1 MISILL
7 PIYNGIEFIEESV
20 GSVLAQTFTEWEL
33 LVGINGHSPN
43 SEVYQ
48 IAKKYEDIYNNQE
61 KEKKIRVFDFFY
73 IKGKS
78 NTLNEVIKHCN
89 YNYVALIDV
98 DDIWNCKKLEIQVP
112 FLKLN
117 YHVVGSQCVYFGDRF
132 GSPFIPLEDF
142 SQYNFKQSNPII
154 NSSVIIK
161 KELCYWR
168 EDTILEDYDLWLR
181 LRKQEKRFYNCK
193 EILVKHRIHQESS
206 FNSKGNSNHVQ
217 CLLNYHFPEK

>member
-33 LVGINGHSPN
+33 LIGINGHPAN

-48 IAKKYEDIYNNQE
+48 NVKKYEDIYNNQE
-61 KEKKIRVFDFFY
+61 KKEKIRVFDFFN

-78 NTLNEVIKHCN
+78 TTLNELIKHCN

-98 DDIWNCKKLEIQVP
+98 DDIWNVNKLEIQLP
-112 FLKLN
+112 FLKLH
-117 YHVVGSQCVYFGDRF
+117 YDVVGSQCLYFGDRF
-132 GSPFIPLEDF
+132 GSPFIPLDDISEYD
-142 SQYNFKQSNPII
+142 FKQINPII
-154 NSSVIIK
+154 NSSAIIK
-161 KELCYWR
+161 KELCYWNCQW
-168 EDTILEDYDLWLR
+168 DGIEDYDLWLR
-181 LRKQEKRFYNCK
+181 LFKQRKRFYNCK
-193 EILVKHRIHQESS
+193 ELLVKHRIHQESS

-217 CLLNYHFPEK
+217 SLLKYHFP